1 MKVSRQFDVITGLL
15 TYIAIF
21 GMTAVWILGW
31 TGLSV
36 VIGSFFNLPLK
47 TVALVGAT
55 LGPLGFIVTLAIGF
69 LESQQASVS
78 SVGVGQL
85 DGTSLTTEID
95 DLFT

>member
-1 MKVSRQFDVITGLL
+1 MFTGLL

-36 VIGSFFNLPLK
+36 VIGSFFSLPLK

-55 LGPLGFIVTLAIGF
+55 LGPLGFIVALAIGI
-69 LESQQASVS
+69 LESRQPSVVS
-78 SVGVGQL
+78 IPTGGAGIPWSAT
-85 DGTSLTTEID
+85 DGD
-95 DLFT
+95 DPFA